1 MMSSISSLSSL
12 AAILVLSGCA
22 LSSDRAAEPGQS
34 AATASV
40 TPSDA
45 QRIADLQR
53 QLAERQRH
61 CNDEK
66 RRQEL
71 ALKDAQKRN
80 DELQKKLDSLLAI
93 DRELRSRGKD
103 R

>member
-1 MMSSISSLSSL
+1 MMRSISLS
-12 AAILVLSGCA
+12 AITAVLVLSGCA
-22 LSSDRAAEPGQS
+22 VGNARQAEPGDSPAASS
-34 AATASV
+34 AA
-40 TPSDA
+40 PSDA

-61 CNDEK
+61 CNEDK

>member
-1 MMSSISSLSSL
+1 M
-12 AAILVLSGCA
+12 
-22 LSSDRAAEPGQS
+22 
-34 AATASV
+34 
-40 TPSDA
+40 PSDA

-61 CNDEK
+61 CNEDK

-71 ALKDAQKRN
+71 ALKDMQKRN

>member
-1 MMSSISSLSSL
+1 MMRSISSLSPIAAVL
-12 AAILVLSGCA
+12 ALSGCA
-22 LSSDRAAEPGQS
+22 FNADRPAEPVET
-34 AATASV
+34 AAAYSM
-40 TPSDA
+40 PSDA

-61 CNDEK
+61 CNEDK
-66 RRQEL
+66 RRHEL

>member
-1 MMSSISSLSSL
+1 MMRSISLSSIT
-12 AAILVLSGCA
+12 AVLVLSGCA
-22 LSSDRAAEPGQS
+22 VGNARQAEPGDSPVASS
-34 AATASV
+34 AA
-40 TPSDA
+40 PSDA

-61 CNDEK
+61 CNEDK